1 MPGII
6 SAALLRFLP
15 WIAGALLALGLFAY
29 IFHEHA
35 ALRRAEHNVA
45 AARDTVSQLEAT
57 NRENL
62 DALKRLQKT
71 AAAWQIA
78 RTEAA
83 AEDARRAADAR
94 QMLDA
99 IAASGTVSPR
109 VLPRRSE
116 GQRPGHA
123 GNAGGSSAGA
133 PTAATPGIP
142 VILARTLE
150 SIAAAQAVGQGT
162 TQAASNR
169 VNPPVALAKKPSG
182 GARQ

>member
-1 MPGII
+1 MPGVI

-29 IFHEHA
+29 VLHEHA

-45 AARDTVSQLEAT
+45 VARDTVSQLEAT

-71 AAAWQIA
+71 AAAWQVA

-99 IAASGTVSPR
+99 IAASGTASPET
-109 VLPRRSE
+109 LPGISQGRSSDH
-116 GQRPGHA
+116 GV
-123 GNAGGSSAGA
+123 NATGSSVGVPMASS
-133 PTAATPGIP
+133 PGIP

-150 SIAAAQAVGQGT
+150 SIAAAQALGQGT
-162 TQAASNR
+162 TAAVSSR
-169 VNPPVALAKKPSG
+169 PGGPVVPAKKPSG